1 MSTHMGQVRCQMTL
15 VVEFYGGPCT
25 GKSTAA
31 SALYT
36 KLKEHGVCVEFAH
49 EYVKRWAW
57 EGREI
62 SSLSEYYLFGKQ
74 TYAESSLLGKVA
86 VVVTDRPVLLS
97 TVYASL
103 YAPARIAQGI
113 RSAVSSYYDA
123 VAEAGHRRIAVRMKR
138 RRDYD
143 PRGRFEDADQ
153 AAVVDGV
160 VDTELGQMLL
170 EDGALGEIGARQ
182 RPGFIGLYSSWGC
195 SRLVRD
201 IIALTKS

>member
-1 MSTHMGQVRCQMTL
+1 MKRSSL
-15 VVEFYGGPCT
+15 IVELYAGPSS
-25 GKSTAA
+25 GKSTFAA
-31 SALYT
+31 ALYAQ
-36 KLKEHGVCVEFAH
+36 LKEAQVPVELAR

-57 EGREI
+57 EGRAI
-62 SSLSEYYLFGKQ
+62 GPFDEYYVLGKQ
-74 TYAESSLLGKVA
+74 IHEESSLLGKVA
-86 VVVTDRPVLLS
+86 VIVTDRPVLLS

-113 RSAVSSYYDA
+113 RQAVSSYYDA
-123 VAEAGHRRIAVRMKR
+123 AAEAGHRRIAVRMKR

-160 VDTELGQMLL
+160 VDTELGGMLFWPPRF
-170 EDGALGEIGARQ
+170 GAP
-182 RPGFIGLYSSWGC
+182 PGFIGLYNDLATGH
-195 SRLVRD
+195 LVED

>member
-1 MSTHMGQVRCQMTL
+1 MTARQTL
-15 VVEFYGGPCT
+15 IVELYAGPSS
-25 GKSTAA
+25 GKSTYAA
-31 SALYT
+31 VLYAQ
-36 KLKEHGVCVEFAH
+36 LKEAQISVELAR

-57 EGREI
+57 EGRAI
-62 SSLSEYYLFGKQ
+62 GSFDEYYVLGKQ
-74 TYAESSLLGKVA
+74 IHEESSLLGKVA

-97 TVYASL
+97 TIYASL

-113 RSAVSSYYDA
+113 RQAVFSYYDA

-143 PRGRFEDADQ
+143 PCGRFEDANQ

-160 VDTELGQMLL
+160 VDTELGEMLAMSDL
-170 EDGALGEIGARQ
+170 HAGIARWV
-182 RPGFIGLYSSWGC
+182 PSLNLHPHFIGLYSDLATGH
-195 SRLVRD
+195 LIED